1 MGQAPPQPPVQ
12 QHDRIALAHHRCCW
26 ASKPPEQKL
35 RQSAAARWSALPAEP
50 CQVRPSDCV
59 LPAVPALASMLSSAA
74 EAAHS
79 TQAGH
84 TAVSGTDAAGPVR
97 WGVAALVR
105 CQ

>member
-1 MGQAPPQPPVQ
+1 M
-12 QHDRIALAHHRCCW
+12 
-26 ASKPPEQKL
+26 
-35 RQSAAARWSALPAEP
+35 
-50 CQVRPSDCV
+50 RPSDCV